1 MGMDR
6 TLFKQKLE
14 PLGYL
19 KRKWAGVT
27 PENEDAW
34 EEQVLKLFPKPPTCP
49 NCTEAEFIWKR
60 GKWTRKCLVCGE
72 KTQVS
77 AIFTK

>member
-1 MGMDR
+1 MGMDK

-19 KRKWAGVT
+19 KRKWAGAS
-27 PENEDAW
+27 PEEGW
-34 EEQVLKLFPKPPTCP
+34 EELVLKLFPKDHTCP
-49 NCTEAEFIWKR
+49 PCTEAEFIWKR
-60 GKWTRKCLVCGE
+60 GTWNRKCRICGE

-77 AIFTK
+77 SVFTK

>member
-1 MGMDR
+1 MDK

-19 KRKWAGVT
+19 KRKWRGST
-27 PENEDAW
+27 PDDEAAW
-34 EEQVLKLFPKPPTCP
+34 EEQVLKLFPKDHTCP
-49 NCTEAEFIWKR
+49 PCTEAEFIWKR
-60 GKWTRKCLVCGE
+60 GKWTRKCLCCGE

-77 AIFTK
+77 SIFTK